1 MAKNNKQKQF
11 AVLGLG
17 RFGTSVAL
25 TLHELGYQVLG
36 VDSDEEIVQDLSH
49 DLTHV
54 VSADASDDNTLRSLG
69 INNYEVVIVGI
80 GALEDNLLTTL
91 NLKEMGVPFVAVK
104 ATSAVHGKML
114 EKIGA
119 DKIIY
124 PERDMGKRVAH
135 NLISSSIVDY
145 IEMSNNISLMST
157 NSSIVDYIE
166 MSNNISLMS
175 TNIPPTLVGKNLIE
189 SELRNRYNVNVV
201 AIKHDGVTY
210 INPKPTQVLQEGD
223 EMIVIGEHENV
234 KALEEIV

>member
-1 MAKNNKQKQF
+1 MYKMAKNNKQKQF
-11 AVLGLG
+11 AGLG

-54 VSADASDDNTLRSLG
+54 VSADAADENTLRSLG

-135 NLISSSIVDY
+135 NL
-145 IEMSNNISLMST
+145 
-157 NSSIVDYIE
+157 
-166 MSNNISLMS
+166 
-175 TNIPPTLVGKNLIE
+175 LVGKNLIE

>member
-49 DLTHV
+49 ELTHV
-54 VSADASDDNTLRSLG
+54 VSADASDENTLRSLG

-80 GALEDNLLTTL
+80 GPLEDNLLTTL

-124 PERDMGKRVAH
+124 PERDMGKRV
-135 NLISSSIVDY
+135 
-145 IEMSNNISLMST
+145 
-157 NSSIVDYIE
+157 DYIE

-175 TNIPPTLVGKNLIE
+175 TNIPHSLVGKNLIE
-189 SELRNRYNVNVV
+189 SDLRKRYNVNVV
-201 AIKHDGVTY
+201 AIKHEGVTY
-210 INPKPTQVLQEGD
+210 INPKPTQVLEEGD
-223 EMIVIGEHENV
+223 EMIVIGEHQNI
-234 KALEEIV
+234 KALETLKP

>member
-54 VSADASDDNTLRSLG
+54 VSADAADENTLRSLG

-91 NLKEMGVPFVAVK
+91 NLKEMGVPLPVPYTAK
-104 ATSAVHGKML
+104 CWRKSARTK
-114 EKIGA
+114 
-119 DKIIY
+119 
-124 PERDMGKRVAH
+124 
-135 NLISSSIVDY
+135 SF
-145 IEMSNNISLMST
+145 T
-157 NSSIVDYIE
+157 
-166 MSNNISLMS
+166 
-175 TNIPPTLVGKNLIE
+175 
-189 SELRNRYNVNVV
+189 RN
-201 AIKHDGVTY
+201 AIWASAWRT
-210 INPKPTQVLQEGD
+210 T
-223 EMIVIGEHENV
+223 
-234 KALEEIV
+234 

>member
-1 MAKNNKQKQF
+1 MYKMAKNNKQKQF

-49 DLTHV
+49 ELTHV
-54 VSADASDDNTLRSLG
+54 VSADASDENTLRSLG

-80 GALEDNLLTTL
+80 GPLEDNLLTTL

-124 PERDMGKRVAH
+124 PERDMGKR
-135 NLISSSIVDY
+135 
-145 IEMSNNISLMST
+145 
-157 NSSIVDYIE
+157 E

-175 TNIPPTLVGKNLIE
+175 TNIPHSLVGKNLIE
-189 SELRNRYNVNVV
+189 SDLRKRYNVNVV
-201 AIKHDGVTY
+201 AIKHEGVTY
-210 INPKPTQVLQEGD
+210 INPKPTQVLEEGD
-223 EMIVIGEHENV
+223 EMIVIGEHQNI

>member
-1 MAKNNKQKQF
+1 MAKKNTEKQF

-36 VDSDEEIVQDLSH
+36 VDNDEEIVQELSRS
-49 DLTHV
+49 LTHV
-54 VSADASDDNTLRSLG
+54 VSADVADETTLRSLG
-69 INNYEVVIVGI
+69 LNNYEVVIVGI
-80 GALEDNLLTTL
+80 GSLEDNLLTTL
-91 NLKEMGVPFVAVK
+91 ILKDIGVPFVAVK
-104 ATSAVHGKML
+104 ATSAMHGKML

-145 IEMSNNISLMST
+145 IEL
-157 NSSIVDYIE
+157 
-166 MSNNISLMS
+166 SNNISLMS
-175 TNIPPTLVGKNLIE
+175 TNIPATLIGKNLIE
-189 SELRNRYNVNVV
+189 SNLRSRYNVNVV
-201 AIKHDGVTY
+201 AIKHDGKTF
-210 INPKPTQVLQEGD
+210 INPNPHQVLEAGD
-223 EMIVIGEHENV
+223 EMIVIGEYENI

>member
-1 MAKNNKQKQF
+1 MYKMAKNNKQKQF

-49 DLTHV
+49 ELTHV
-54 VSADASDDNTLRSLG
+54 VSADASDENTLRSLG

-80 GALEDNLLTTL
+80 GPLEDNLLTTL

-157 NSSIVDYIE
+157 N
-166 MSNNISLMS
+166 
-175 TNIPPTLVGKNLIE
+175 IPPTLVGE

>member
-54 VSADASDDNTLRSLG
+54 VSADAADENTLRSLG

-91 NLKEMGVPFVAVK
+91 NLKEMGVPFVACC
-104 ATSAVHGKML
+104 S
-114 EKIGA
+114 
-119 DKIIY
+119 
-124 PERDMGKRVAH
+124 
-135 NLISSSIVDY
+135 
-145 IEMSNNISLMST
+145 
-157 NSSIVDYIE
+157 
-166 MSNNISLMS
+166 
-175 TNIPPTLVGKNLIE
+175 
-189 SELRNRYNVNVV
+189 
-201 AIKHDGVTY
+201 
-210 INPKPTQVLQEGD
+210 
-223 EMIVIGEHENV
+223 
-234 KALEEIV
+234 

>member
-54 VSADASDDNTLRSLG
+54 VSADAADENTLRSLG

-145 IEMSNNISLMST
+145 IEMSNNHCGL
-157 NSSIVDYIE
+157 
-166 MSNNISLMS
+166 
-175 TNIPPTLVGKNLIE
+175 
-189 SELRNRYNVNVV
+189 
-201 AIKHDGVTY
+201 H
-210 INPKPTQVLQEGD
+210 
-223 EMIVIGEHENV
+223 
-234 KALEEIV
+234 

>member
-49 DLTHV
+49 ELTHV
-54 VSADASDDNTLRSLG
+54 VSADASDENTLRSLG

-80 GALEDNLLTTL
+80 GPLEDNLLTTL

-119 DKIIY
+119 D
-124 PERDMGKRVAH
+124 VAH

-157 NSSIVDYIE
+157 N
-166 MSNNISLMS
+166 
-175 TNIPPTLVGKNLIE
+175 IPHSLVGKNLIE
-189 SELRNRYNVNVV
+189 SDLRKRYNVNVV
-201 AIKHDGVTY
+201 AIKHEGVTY
-210 INPKPTQVLQEGD
+210 INPKPTQVLEEGD
-223 EMIVIGEHENV
+223 EMIVIGEHQNI

>member
-1 MAKNNKQKQF
+1 MAKKNKERQF

-49 DLTHV
+49 ELTHV
-54 VSADASDDNTLRSLG
+54 VSADASDENTLRSLG

-80 GALEDNLLTTL
+80 GPLEDNLLTTL

-124 PERDMGKRVAH
+124 PERDMGNDMGKRVAH

-157 NSSIVDYIE
+157 N
-166 MSNNISLMS
+166 
-175 TNIPPTLVGKNLIE
+175 IPHSLVGKNLIE
-189 SELRNRYNVNVV
+189 SDLRKRYNVNVV
-201 AIKHDGVTY
+201 AIKHEGVTY
-210 INPKPTQVLQEGD
+210 INPKPTQVLEEGD
-223 EMIVIGEHENV
+223 EMIVIGEHQNI
-234 KALEEIV
+234 KALEWQRRC